1 LSQIEVWGT
10 GRPLK
15 GFTEDAVL
23 TSARKLFPTTK
34 AQHIARFIA
43 GKRFIITRV
52 NGEAAAQKLID
63 GLAKSGIQADTAG
76 PPPSLSAVEASE
88 VVADD
93 EEALM
98 LMGELEDPAGSPAA
112 PAPAAAKPSSMR
124 WKLIAAVVCVPLLI
138 AIAAAAV
145 IWQRQDAHDAATQ
158 ARIEATTRAS
168 VSAKFQAEADARRQA
183 EEDAA
188 AKVKATAEE
197 AQRLAKQDA
206 AIAEINNAYADGN
219 YPSVIALSERFD
231 GMYGAD
237 ARVAKLEQNA
247 TFNLKEGARRG
258 NFAAILNAPIKG
270 SVRYEALRQWA
281 LQVQERAKPQQ

>member
-1 LSQIEVWGT
+1 MSQIEVWGT

-52 NGEAAAQKLID
+52 NGEAAAQKVID

-76 PPPSLSAVEASE
+76 PPPSASSADAGE
-88 VVADD
+88 VAADD
-93 EEALM
+93 EEALV
-98 LMGELEDPAGSPAA
+98 LPEELDDPSDSPEA
-112 PAPAAAKPSSMR
+112 PAPAAPKAAAKR
-124 WKLIAAVVCVPLLI
+124 WKLIALVVSIPVLI
-138 AIAAAAV
+138 AIVAAGV
-145 IWQRQDAHDAATQ
+145 IWRRQNAHDAATQ

-168 VSAKFQAEADARRQA
+168 VTAKFQAEADARKQA
-183 EEDAA
+183 EEDTAS
-188 AKVKATAEE
+188 KVKSAAED
-197 AQRLAKQDA
+197 AQRLAKEDA
-206 AIAEINNAYADGN
+206 AIAEINTAFADGN

-237 ARVAKLEQNA
+237 TRVAKLEQNA

-270 SVRYEALRQWA
+270 SVRYDALRQWA